1 MTITPKPTSSLA
13 PQAVP
18 HSAPLPDWDVFAR
31 TLLDAVR
38 GATWAGW
45 TTYQA
50 PAPEALAAGGASA
63 TEPSARVATAATPP
77 DQPDPAG
84 DAYDPDS
91 VDALL
96 DQMEREAALAHSM
109 GGLLLPP
116 CPDARPERPS
126 KWHPKPVTLLA
137 ILRLARTFA
146 HPEAMVAALGAR
158 GALTLLGTGSA
169 ALDKMVRQLLEAIVV
184 DDDVWPEAA
193 LVPVVMLVEYAFNT
207 GTLDRHRPL
216 AALTDKVRDAV
227 EQGTPLVLITPVAGT
242 APKALRDLRPRVIPL
257 APLDRPMLALL
268 MDLAYP
274 DQNAA
279 AAMALLPD
287 TLLLFRLGP
296 DALTLA
302 MRAPDPGT
310 ALRAIAD
317 ALSPPV
323 EAAGFGLAEFPLPDS
338 VRAPVEQLI
347 RDLRDWQDGRLAW
360 RDVARGPLVVGPP
373 GSGKTELARVV
384 AREAG
389 VAVVAGSLAQWS
401 SENARGADVI
411 KSMRAAFASAAEQAP
426 SILFIDE
433 VDAFGDRARAR
444 DHNSTYTDYI
454 VTALLDVLDGFQG
467 HEGVVVMAA
476 TNHVEKLDAALIR
489 PGRFDHIVTL
499 DYPTLGLLPAA
510 IRWQLGSDLPDA
522 DLSGVAVQAVGA
534 SGADIAAA
542 VRAARAR
549 ARMARRDLILADLEA
564 ALSAARPALPEAL
577 RWRVSVHEAGHA
589 VVGMATGVALPSLL
603 ALRSDGGITHAS
615 RARDVQDA
623 AHFAGQLALDLGGRA
638 AERFV
643 FGTPSAGSGGEFE
656 SDLAK
661 ATRTATALE
670 ISYGLGDSL
679 LWLATPEAA
688 QARLALDPGLRARVE
703 VRLQQAEARA
713 LRILRANHVVLDD
726 MARALSAR
734 GLLTGPELEGLLAR
748 VVPDREPDGGLN
760 GYPDKEGGQGSDSG
774 PDSAMHG
781 YPDTA
786 LETKPE
792 CEPDTRPQ
800 AGPDMVPQAT
810 AAAVAVIKGPPV
822 NVPDTGGAPDDQTRD
837 TACLSGSDVTY
848 GYAA

>member
-1 MTITPKPTSSLA
+1 MTITPTSPRPPQAAPHLA
-13 PQAVP
+13 PQ
-18 HSAPLPDWDVFAR
+18 PDWDIFAR
-31 TLLDAVR
+31 TLLDALR
-38 GATWAGW
+38 GAAWAGW
-45 TTYQA
+45 TTYPA
-50 PAPEALAAGGASA
+50 PAANSQTSSSALGVHLSGLALA
-63 TEPSARVATAATPP
+63 TETAANTKSTTAHS
-77 DQPDPAG
+77 DQPDPVG
-84 DAYDPDS
+84 DAYDPDCI
-91 VDALL
+91 DALL
-96 DQMEREAALAHSM
+96 DKVEREAALADAM
-109 GGLLLPP
+109 GDLLPP
-116 CPDARPERPS
+116 CLPARPERPS
-126 KWHPKPVTLLA
+126 KWHPKSVTLLA
-137 ILRLARTFA
+137 ILRLARTFP
-146 HPEAMVAALGAR
+146 HPEAMVAALGAP
-158 GALTLLGTGSA
+158 GALTLLGTGSG
-169 ALDKMVRQLLEAIVV
+169 ALDKMVRRVLEAIVV

-193 LVPVVMLVEYAFNT
+193 LDPVVMLAENAINT
-207 GTLDRHRPL
+207 GTIDRHRPL
-216 AALTDKVRDAV
+216 AALTDKIRDAV
-227 EQGTPLVLITPVAGT
+227 EQGTPLILITPVAGT
-242 APKALRDLRPRVIPL
+242 APKALRDLHPQVIPL

-279 AAMALLPD
+279 TAMALLPD
-287 TLLLFRLGP
+287 ALLLSRLGP

-302 MRAPDPGT
+302 MRAPDPVT

-323 EAAGFGLAEFPLPDS
+323 EAAGFGLTEFPLPDS

-360 RDVARGPLVVGPP
+360 RDVSRGPLVVGPP

-389 VAVVAGSLAQWS
+389 VAVVAGSLALWS
-401 SENARGADVI
+401 SESARGSDVI

-476 TNHVEKLDAALIR
+476 TNHVDKLDAALIR

-499 DYPTLGLLPAA
+499 DYPTLGLLPKA
-510 IRWQLGSDLPDA
+510 IRWQLGADLPEA
-522 DLSGVAVQAVGA
+522 DLSGVAIQAVGA

-549 ARMARRDLILADLEA
+549 ARMARRDFILADLEE
-564 ALSAARPALPEAL
+564 ALAAARPAQPEAL

-589 VVGMATGVALPSLL
+589 VVGMATGVALPSML

-615 RARDVQDA
+615 RARDIQDA

-643 FGTPSAGSGGEFE
+643 FGHPSAGSGGEVE

-688 QARLALDPGLRARVE
+688 QARLAFDPGLRARVE

-713 LRILRANHVVLDD
+713 LRILRANHEVLDD
-726 MARALSAR
+726 MAQALSTS
-734 GLLTGPELEGLLAR
+734 GLLTGPALEALLAR
-748 VVPDREPDGGLN
+748 VVPDTETV
-760 GYPDKEGGQGSDSG
+760 KEGDQGL
-774 PDSAMHG
+774 
-781 YPDTA
+781 DTKT
-786 LETKPE
+786 EWH
-792 CEPDTRPQ
+792 
-800 AGPDMVPQAT
+800 
-810 AAAVAVIKGPPV
+810 
-822 NVPDTGGAPDDQTRD
+822 PDTGSQARPDTVSAASRAATSGVSSGPAISSQDIGKPPHDQAPATVP
-837 TACLSGSDVTY
+837 LSGLNITY